1 MSLQGPA
8 WPRCVRRLFVG
19 SLLRRPCKTG
29 ILIST
34 VLAASPATAKCHL
47 FSVWRFPFPQRC
59 FTALAP
65 EPRMAIHLRPNPP
78 ERTVPNQE
86 QIEIPVIL
94 LPFEP
99 APDGDERLRGIAL
112 LRDLMSVPPVGQR

>member
-19 SLLRRPCKTG
+19 SPLRRPCKAG

-34 VLAASPATAKCHL
+34 VLAASPASAKCHL
-47 FSVWRFPFPQRC
+47 FSVWHYPKPQRC

-65 EPRMAIHLRPNPP
+65 EPRMAIHLRPNPA
-78 ERTVPNQE
+78 TNQE
-86 QIEIPVIL
+86 QSEEQTEIPVIL

-112 LRDLMSVPPVGQR
+112 LRDLMSASRP